1 MISIKR
7 NTPTKETL
15 QDIYKT
21 IHKIFTSQEYYYTKT
36 DLEKIKENPNN
47 LIIKSKE

>member
-1 MISIKR
+1 MIRFTR
-7 NTPTKETL
+7 NTPTEETL

-21 IHKIFTSQEYYYTKT
+21 IHKIFNSQEYYYTKS

-47 LIIKSKE
+47 LIIKTKE